1 MTSRPAGSRRHLAS
15 SPFQP
20 KPAQEVEIFEVDD
33 RVSHDSYGLGRV
45 SGRGGGGR
53 HRRLRLEHGARG
65 QPVQQDDQALTPVCV
80 QPGAGRG

>member
-33 RVSHDSYGLGRV
+33 RVSHDSFGLGRV
-45 SGRGGGGR
+45 SGV
-53 HRRLRLEHGARG
+53 EAAAVTVDFGAHSVRVVS
-65 QPVQQDDQALTPVCV
+65 PYNKMTKL
-80 QPGAGRG
+80 